1 MIVLWL
7 KRKDSCDCIMDEEE
21 ELGETLEQFLNNK
34 YCMPC
39 TEHIIQDT
47 VDIRGQKMF
56 FLSHILYFL

>member
-7 KRKDSCDCIMDEEE
+7 KRKDGCDCIMDEEE
-21 ELGETLEQFLNNK
+21 ELGETLEQFINNK

-47 VDIRGQKMF
+47 VDIRGQKNVF
-56 FLSHILYFL
+56 S